1 MGLYKKARS
10 LVNAKPFPTG
20 SINGFIDSA
29 IRASERF
36 IKRRLTDAKFAGMS
50 EDTEY
55 QNEAYGVSEE
65 FSPSDWEAFEHSE
78 KDAR

>member
-1 MGLYKKARS
+1 MGVYKKARS
-10 LVNAKPFPTG
+10 LVNAKLFPTG
-20 SINGFIDSA
+20 SINGFFDSA

-36 IKRRLTDAKFAGMS
+36 IQRRLNDAKFAGMS
-50 EDTEY
+50 EDAEY
-55 QNEAYGVSEE
+55 QNEACRISEE